1 MNMTTSSTKTA
12 VGYGFTCL
20 ICTLGARS
28 ILSPIPASRTFGI
41 PMQPATDKWQYV
53 SVMGVRSFAFGIAV
67 GALIYRGERKAAG
80 VVMSTAALVGSV
92 DAWAVRNAAGRWTQ
106 DAWGHIV
113 GDGAFALGG
122 LWLAM
127 E

>member
-1 MNMTTSSTKTA
+1 MDLNTSSAKTTL
-12 VGYGFTCL
+12 GYLFTTL
-20 ICTLGARS
+20 ICSLGARS

-41 PMQPATDKWQYV
+41 PMHPATDKWQYV
-53 SVMGVRSFAFGIAV
+53 SVMGVRSFAFGVAV
-67 GALIYRGERKAAG
+67 GALMYRGERKAAG

-92 DAWAVRNAAGRWTQ
+92 DAWAVSSAAGRWTR
-106 DAWGHIV
+106 DAWGHVV